1 MAKEETER
9 MVSRR
14 DFLKGTAAAT
24 GAVALMG
31 PGVSEAAEKTDPMQ
45 KWDMETDV
53 VCVGYGGAGAAT
65 AVSAHDAGARVLILE
80 KMPDGGGNTAVSAGG
95 FISPTN
101 AEEAYT
107 YFTNLY
113 KFSFSE
119 MDADVVRVYAD
130 ESVKNVDWIKSLRE
144 GTEVMVYGHAGY
156 PTVPGAKSMNKYGV
170 LGKGRGMSGRSQN
183 LWEVYTYAVETKR
196 KIPVMT
202 NTPAKSLVTNCAGEV
217 FGVIAESKG
226 KEIAIKAKRAVVLT
240 CGGYEFDR
248 STLQNMVKGFP
259 IYGLGN
265 PGNTGDGIRM
275 AQKVGAGIWHMN
287 GASCPFGIK
296 VPEFEAALYIQIG
309 LPGFVYVDKH
319 GKRFVDEKSIETH
332 AGLLAVDYYDAE
344 ALEYPRIPFYV
355 IFDETV
361 RAAGPVSI
369 SVGRGYA
376 GRRYKWSADNK
387 AEIEKGWII
396 KGDTFGEL
404 ASKIKIRPPKVL
416 EQTMAKWN
424 EDVKADRDTLF
435 HRPVQNP
442 HKGDPAYTEQ
452 VMAVWSAPIEKPPF
466 YAMELYPCLLN
477 TQGGPRR
484 DSRGQI
490 LDAFKK
496 PIPRLYDSGELG
508 SMWGVIYQGAG
519 NNAESMIF
527 GRISGRNAA
536 AEKPWA

>member
-1 MAKEETER
+1 MVKEETER
-9 MVSRR
+9 GVSRR

-24 GAVALMG
+24 GAVVLMG
-31 PGVSEAAEKTDPMQ
+31 PGISEAAEKTDPIQ
-45 KWDMETDV
+45 QWDMEADV

-65 AVSAHDAGARVLILE
+65 AISAHDAGARVLILE

-130 ESVKNVDWIKSLRE
+130 ESVKNVDWIKSLQE

-170 LGKGRGMSGRSQN
+170 LGKGKGMSGRSQN

-196 KIPVMT
+196 KIPVMK
-202 NTPAKSLVTNCAGEV
+202 NTPAKSLLTNCAGEV
-217 FGVIAESKG
+217 IGVIAESRG

-240 CGGYEFDR
+240 CGGYEFDP

-275 AQKVGAGIWHMN
+275 AQKAGALIWHMN

-296 VPEFEAALYIQIG
+296 VPEFEAALYIQIY
-309 LPGFVYVDKH
+309 LPGFIYVDKH

-355 IFDETV
+355 IFDETI

-369 SVGRGYA
+369 SAGRGYA
-376 GRRYKWSADNK
+376 GRRYKWSAHNS

-396 KGDTFGEL
+396 QGGTAGEL
-404 ASKIKIRPPKVL
+404 ADKLKIKPPEVL
-416 EQTMAKWN
+416 EQTLAKWN
-424 EDVKADRDTLF
+424 EDVKAGRDTLF

-484 DSRGQI
+484 NSRGQI

-496 PIPRLYDSGELG
+496 PIPRLYSSGELG